1 MPLLPVPHY
10 RQHEPGECLAACSAM
25 ALEYLNLPV
34 DYSKLVAQLKIIRK
48 AGAPFRNLR
57 SLESLGVKVII
68 DHGELDTLHACL
80 ERGLP
85 PITLVDTAQLSYWHE
100 PTAHAVVVVGVEGDL
115 IHLNDP
121 AFHDAPKIIPI
132 REFELAWI
140 DLDQFYASVQ
150 LE

>member
-1 MPLLPVPHY
+1 
-10 RQHEPGECLAACSAM
+10 M

-115 IHLNDP
+115 IHLNYP

>member
-1 MPLLPVPHY
+1 MSLLPVPH
-10 RQHEPGECLAACSAM
+10 RLQREPGECLAACAAM
-25 ALEYLNLPV
+25 ALEFLNLPV
-34 DYSKLVAQLKIIRK
+34 DYDKLVAQLRIRHK
-48 AGAPFRNLR
+48 VGAPFRNLR

-68 DHGELDTLHACL
+68 EHGELDTLQSCVD
-80 ERGLP
+80 RGLP

-100 PTAHAVVVVGVEGDL
+100 TTAHVVVGIEGDS

-121 AFHDAPKIIPI
+121 AFQDAPKIISI

-140 DLDQFYASVQ
+140 DLDQFYAIIQ